1 MRKKILGIIGSS
13 VFIANPLLSQTTSS
27 NLTTQELSG
36 RINTITTAVPFLLI
50 CPDSRNGAMGEV
62 GAASPADGNSIHWN
76 VAKMAFAEKKSG
88 ATINVTPWLKQ
99 LVPDIYLYYISGYS
113 KISKTQA
120 IGASLRYFSL
130 GNITFTDIVGNTT
143 GQFRPNEFALDI
155 AYSQKLSKT
164 FSAGL
169 ALRYLRSNLTGNYTL
184 TNGQAVKPGTSAA
197 IDFGLYYQSKK
208 FELNGKKA
216 IATGGLVFSNIG
228 AKVSYSVKKDFIPMN
243 LRLGGGLKFLID
255 DYNTFGIYGDINKL
269 LVPTPPVY
277 LKDYRGNDSINS
289 ITQEKIILAGKD
301 PNVGITKGIF
311 QSFNDAPGGSAE
323 ELKEINYSVGFE
335 YWYAKQFAVRAGYFN
350 ESKTKGNRKFFTA
363 GIGLR
368 YNVFGLDM
376 AYLIPITQRNPLQN
390 TLRFT
395 LTFDFDAFKSQNE
408 SSKPTE

>member
-1 MRKKILGIIGSS
+1 MQKKILGIIGSS

-197 IDFGLYYQSKK
+197 ID
-208 FELNGKKA
+208 
-216 IATGGLVFSNIG
+216 
-228 AKVSYSVKKDFIPMN
+228 
-243 LRLGGGLKFLID
+243 
-255 DYNTFGIYGDINKL
+255 
-269 LVPTPPVY
+269 
-277 LKDYRGNDSINS
+277 
-289 ITQEKIILAGKD
+289 
-301 PNVGITKGIF
+301 
-311 QSFNDAPGGSAE
+311 
-323 ELKEINYSVGFE
+323 
-335 YWYAKQFAVRAGYFN
+335 
-350 ESKTKGNRKFFTA
+350 
-363 GIGLR
+363 
-368 YNVFGLDM
+368 
-376 AYLIPITQRNPLQN
+376 
-390 TLRFT
+390 
-395 LTFDFDAFKSQNE
+395 
-408 SSKPTE
+408 